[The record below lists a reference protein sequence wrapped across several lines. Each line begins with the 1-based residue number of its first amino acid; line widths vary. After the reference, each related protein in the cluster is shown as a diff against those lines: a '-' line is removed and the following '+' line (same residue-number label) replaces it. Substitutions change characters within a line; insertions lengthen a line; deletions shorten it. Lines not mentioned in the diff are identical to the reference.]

1 MQSLK
6 DRTFVI
12 TGGTSDIGRALC
24 LSLSTRGA
32 DIAILDNSPDKGR
45 RIVDEISDTREI
57 KEHHGKAA
65 YFDVD
70 LTKNDAV
77 KEGFSKAVETFG
89 AIDIFVSALHNSK
102 ASPILGPEY
111 LDDFEKLIGI
121 NMKSAV
127 YATQAVLPFMKGRK
141 RGKIIYVV
149 PDLMRYGIETESLA
163 SLTRGGL
170 IYYSRALARELGSF
184 NISINCVATGPTE
197 DYLLTR
203 EPKETSLKKAEEK
216 FLQFL
221 PLGRTPR
228 ASEVAEVI
236 AFLSSSSADAVTGQT
251 WAVNGGLTMI

>member
-1 MQSLK
+1 MKSLK

-12 TGGTSDIGRALC
+12 TGGTSDIGRALA
-24 LSLSTRGA
+24 LSLSTRGG
-32 DIAILDNSPDKGR
+32 DIALLDNSPDKGR
-45 RIVDEISDTREI
+45 RIVDEISDSREV

-65 YFDVD
+65 YFDID
-70 LTKNDAV
+70 LTKNDSV
-77 KEGFSKAVETFG
+77 KEGFSKVVETFG
-89 AIDIFVSALHNSK
+89 AIDIFISAFHNSK
-102 ASPILGPEY
+102 GSPILGPEY

-141 RGKIIYVV
+141 RGKIIYIV
-149 PDLMRYGIETESLA
+149 PDLIRYGVEGESLA

-170 IYYSRALARELGSF
+170 IYYARALARELGSF

-197 DYLLTR
+197 DYLLSR

-216 FLQFL
+216 FLPLL

-228 ASEVAEVI
+228 ANEVAEVI
-236 AFLSSSSADAVTGQT
+236 AFLSSAGADTVTGQT
-251 WAVNGGLTMI
+251 WAVNGGLTMV